1 MTSCTTIIA
10 RIAAATPFI
19 AALLLAA
26 DFAHAV
32 TPMI

>member
-1 MTSCTTIIA
+1 MTRFTTIIA

-19 AALLLAA
+19 AAILLAA